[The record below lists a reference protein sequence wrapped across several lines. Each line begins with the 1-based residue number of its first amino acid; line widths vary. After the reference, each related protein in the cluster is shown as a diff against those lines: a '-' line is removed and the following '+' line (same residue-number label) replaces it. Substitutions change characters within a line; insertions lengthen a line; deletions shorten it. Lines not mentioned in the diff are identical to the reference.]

1 MNDLDIQRRRLL
13 AVSALVATGQTRA
26 ANMPAVDQTWRD
38 AARNRDVPVLVRW
51 PSGSGPWPVIVYS
64 HGLGGSRE
72 GGDAWGQAWQAA
84 GYVVL
89 HLQHPGSDIEVLRN
103 GVDRL
108 REAGN
113 LQQFLVRMAD
123 VRFAIDEVE
132 RRHRLGTSPWSQVRM
147 ASIGVAGHSFGAMTT
162 LAVAG
167 QRFDAPS
174 TFADARV
181 AAFIAFSP
189 GQGRSKMPLAEQFGA
204 IKAPFLVVTGS
215 LDGDPFGSYES
226 GEPRAKVYEG
236 LPAGQRALLWLDG
249 ADHMSFAGNAAQRIN
264 CCGPFKRQPIA
275 AEREVAHHALV
286 ARITTHWWQ
295 EHLMADAVARETA
308 RAALRQPQG
317 LRDADRLTLG

>member
-1 MNDLDIQRRRLL
+1 MGDFNIERRRWLGVSVL
-13 AVSALVATGQTRA
+13 AAMGQARA
-26 ANMPAVDQTWRD
+26 ADEPHVDETWRD
-38 AARNRDVPVLVRW
+38 ATRSRELPVRVRW
-51 PSGSGPWPVIVYS
+51 PSASGPWPVIVYS

-84 GYVVL
+84 GFVVL
-89 HLQHPGSDIEVLRN
+89 HLQHPGSDIDVLRN
-103 GVDRL
+103 GVARL

-132 RRHRLGTSPWSQVRM
+132 RRHRLGTSTWGQVKLS
-147 ASIGVAGHSFGAMTT
+147 SIGVAGQSFGALTT

-181 AAFIAFSP
+181 AAFIALSP
-189 GQGRSKMPLAEQFGA
+189 GPGRSKMALPEQFGA

-215 LDGDPFGSYES
+215 LDGDPFGAYES

-264 CCGPFKRQPIA
+264 GRGPFKRQPVA

-286 ARITTHWWQ
+286 ARITTLWWQ
-295 EHLMADAVARETA
+295 AHLMADAVVRDAA
-308 RAALRQPQG
+308 RAALQQPQG